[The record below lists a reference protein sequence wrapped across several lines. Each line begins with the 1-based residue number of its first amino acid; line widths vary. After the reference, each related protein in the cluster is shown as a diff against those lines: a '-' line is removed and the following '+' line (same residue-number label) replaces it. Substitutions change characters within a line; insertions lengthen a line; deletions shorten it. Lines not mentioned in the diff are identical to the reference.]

1 MSTTAQQLPAIPT
14 TIERRFYSRIIPQAP
29 IYVAIDGNNEGL
41 LINVSENGLLLSTP
55 AELRCNFVARISI
68 PLNGLPKPV
77 QVNVRVVWAS
87 EAGKLAGIQ
96 LLDLSEHDRE
106 QIRKWGARESTPSLQ
121 REHNRHWVVAKTST
135 APSAFAGKARS
146 ENSTSSR
153 ALRFPGRG
161 SKAIYFRRCG
171 QDEVAP
177 AHGRGLSYQCV
188 LAKIWCA
195 RESFRAFHRKS
206 RWERLSY
213 GTGSERPTKSAK
225 S

>member
-87 EAGKLAGIQ
+87 EARKLVGIQ

-135 APSAFAGKARS
+135 APSEKTPATSAFAGKAHLKSPPAVAPYAFPGVVRRR
-146 ENSTSSR
+146 STS
-153 ALRFPGRG
+153 A
-161 SKAIYFRRCG
+161 
-171 QDEVAP
+171 VAGKMKWP
-177 AHGRGLSYQCV
+177 LLMAAVCLPVCSC
-188 LAKIWCA
+188 
-195 RESFRAFHRKS
+195 
-206 RWERLSY
+206 
-213 GTGSERPTKSAK
+213 
-225 S
+225 